1 MNMTHKNDEIPLDA
15 KLLSYAII
23 ELNISRRNVAIY
35 PRDHPS
41 VESTLTNAFKFLKQL
56 FGMRSEITLAIAKD
70 TIIIDTYH
78 LDKNNPV
85 YRDFAINLSKMNIAY
100 ITLKAGITKEELY
113 RFHSFI
119 SEKIEDLTVN
129 NLKEALK
136 KYKLTHIDV
145 GFVDYRKFSTVD
157 PKSVQQGNKVPLW
170 ERYVYGMIEGTLQSE
185 AVSDE
190 VRDIPPE
197 ILAKLLNKA
206 SVRDLKEESYDKVIT
221 AYMRSS
227 AGSIFSGQDLKRLL
241 EFIDRLNPDLK
252 KKFLSSAGR
261 TFSEDIDSTYQSFR
275 KMSVEEIEKFLDT
288 MNKQTIAMPQPL
300 MNLIDKLSH
309 SIPDSSEAIYLD
321 EDQMEDEEF
330 LPSNLA
336 ELFNND
342 NTSKNTEISV
352 TGKDLEEIQNLLNF
366 DAAQL
371 RTSHLM
377 EFETEFY
384 DDLIEKRFNQIILEL
399 MSSETVSE
407 EEYQAFVN
415 IIKGQT
421 EQLLWIGQ
429 YGQIL
434 DTLKIIELNKA
445 LHKFTDINSRALQYY
460 HSSEF
465 ISLLI
470 DSFRILGR
478 NKRKVVSM
486 ICEYYDKKIIPYL
499 IDALIEETSQ
509 IIRRFLM
516 EIIKQFGSKVIPEAT
531 KRLNDDRWFVQRNM
545 LYILSETD
553 SKEVAAYIKP
563 FCKNENSKVRVAAI
577 KCLLNAADNYAIE
590 IIREQLKS
598 NQDNFELAIAL
609 SGSFRI
615 KEVVGDLILIL
626 TKQERSGT
634 DLLNKI
640 PVVRA
645 LGDIGDPRALDAFRL
660 IISSNS
666 LLFRKIIEQL
676 KEEVYKTLNKFNYES
691 VKDLVEAGL
700 KSRNAFI
707 REESLRLHKGKAE

>member
-35 PRDHPS
+35 PRHHPS
-41 VESTLTNAFKFLKQL
+41 VETTLTNAFKFLKQL

-70 TIIIDTYH
+70 TIIIDTYY
-78 LDKNNPV
+78 LDKKNPV
-85 YRDFAINLSKMNIAY
+85 YRDFALNLSKMNIAY
-100 ITLKAGITKEELY
+100 ITFKAGITKDELY

-119 SEKIEDLTVN
+119 SEKIEDLTIN
-129 NLKEALK
+129 NLKEALHK
-136 KYKLTHIDV
+136 HKLTHIDI

-157 PKSVQQGNKVPLW
+157 PKSIQQGNKVPLW
-170 ERYVYGMIEGTLQSE
+170 EQYVYGLLEGTLQSE
-185 AVSDE
+185 AISDE

-197 ILAKLLNKA
+197 ILAKMLNNA
-206 SVRDLKEESYDKVIT
+206 SARDLKEESYDKVIT
-221 AYMRSS
+221 AYIRGS
-227 AGSIFSGQDLKRLL
+227 AESIFSGKDLKRLL

-252 KKFLSSAGR
+252 KKFLSSTAR
-261 TFSEDIDSTYQSFR
+261 IFSEDNDSVYKSFR
-275 KMSVEEIEKFLDT
+275 NISVEEIEKFLDT
-288 MNKQTIAMPQPL
+288 LNKQTIAMPQPL
-300 MNLIDKLSH
+300 MNLINKLSH
-309 SIPDSSEAIYLD
+309 SISDSSDAIYLD

-366 DAAQL
+366 DAAPL

-384 DDLIEKRFNQIILEL
+384 DDLIEKRFNQIILEI

-407 EEYQAFVN
+407 EEYQSFVN

-434 DTLKIIELNKA
+434 DSLKVIELNKA
-445 LHKFTDINSRALQYY
+445 LHKFIDINSRALQYY

-465 ISLLI
+465 IAPLI

-499 IDALIEETSQ
+499 IDALTEETSQ

-516 EIIKQFGSKVIPEAT
+516 ELIKQFGSKVIPEAT
-531 KRLNDDRWFVQRNM
+531 KRLNDERWFVQRNM
-545 LYILSETD
+545 LYILSEID
-553 SKEVAAYIKP
+553 SKEVAAYIRP
-563 FCKNENSKVRVAAI
+563 FCKNANLKVRVAAI
-577 KCLLNAADNYAIE
+577 KCLLNAGDNYAIE
-590 IIREQLKS
+590 IIREHLNS
-598 NQDNFELAIAL
+598 DQDNFEQAIAL

-615 KEVVGDLILIL
+615 KEVVGDLILL
-626 TKQERSGT
+626 LNRNDRTGA
-634 DLLNKI
+634 DLMNKI
-640 PVVRA
+640 PVVKA
-645 LGDIGDPRALDAFRL
+645 LGDIGDTRALDTFRM

-666 LLFRKIIEQL
+666 ILFRKILEQL
-676 KEEVYKTLNKFNYES
+676 KEEIYKTLNRFSYES

>member
-1 MNMTHKNDEIPLDA
+1 
-15 KLLSYAII
+15 
-23 ELNISRRNVAIY
+23 
-35 PRDHPS
+35 
-41 VESTLTNAFKFLKQL
+41 
-56 FGMRSEITLAIAKD
+56 
-70 TIIIDTYH
+70 
-78 LDKNNPV
+78 
-85 YRDFAINLSKMNIAY
+85 
-100 ITLKAGITKEELY
+100 
-113 RFHSFI
+113 
-119 SEKIEDLTVN
+119 
-129 NLKEALK
+129 
-136 KYKLTHIDV
+136 
-145 GFVDYRKFSTVD
+145 
-157 PKSVQQGNKVPLW
+157 
-170 ERYVYGMIEGTLQSE
+170 MIEGTLQCE

-190 VRDIPPE
+190 VRDIPPA
-197 ILAKLLNKA
+197 ILAKLINKA
-206 SVRDLKEESYDKVIT
+206 SERDLKEESYDKVIT
-221 AYMRSS
+221 TYMRSS

-252 KKFLSSAGR
+252 KKFLSSAAR
-261 TFSEDIDSTYQSFR
+261 TFSEDIDSAYQSFR
-275 KMSVEEIEKFLDT
+275 NISVEEIEKFLDT
-288 MNKQTIAMPQPL
+288 MNKQTVSMPEPL
-300 MNLIDKLSH
+300 MNLISKLSH
-309 SIPDSSEAIYLD
+309 SIPDSSKAIYLD
-321 EDQMEDEEF
+321 EEQMEDEEF

-336 ELFNND
+336 GLFNND
-342 NTSKNTEISV
+342 NASKNTEITL
-352 TGKDLEEIQNLLNF
+352 TGKDLQEIQNLLNF

-384 DDLIEKRFNQIILEL
+384 DDIIEKRFNQIILEL
-399 MSSETVSE
+399 MSSDTVSE
-407 EEYQAFVN
+407 EEYQSFVN

-434 DTLKIIELNKA
+434 DTLKVIELNKA

-465 ISLLI
+465 ILPLI

-478 NKRKVVSM
+478 NKKKVVSM

-499 IDALIEETSQ
+499 IDALTEETSQ

-516 EIIKQFGSKVIPEAT
+516 ERIKQFGNKVVPEAI
-531 KRLNDDRWFVQRNM
+531 KKLNDDRWFVQRNM

-577 KCLLNAADNYAIE
+577 KCLLNAGDNYAIE
-590 IIREQLKS
+590 IIREHLKS
-598 NQDNFELAIAL
+598 DQDNFEQAIAL

-615 KEVVGDLILIL
+615 KEVVGDLII
-626 TKQERSGT
+626 
-634 DLLNKI
+634 LLNKKERTGADLLKNI

-645 LGDIGDPRALDAFRL
+645 LGDIGDPCALDAFRL

-666 LLFRKIIEQL
+666 LLFRKILEQL
-676 KEEVYKTLNKFNYES
+676 KEEVYKTLSKFSYES

-700 KSRNAFI
+700 KSRNAYI

>member
-1 MNMTHKNDEIPLDA
+1 MNMNHKNDKIPLDA

-41 VESTLTNAFKFLKQL
+41 VENTLTNAFKFLKQL

-85 YRDFAINLSKMNIAY
+85 YRDFALNLSKMNIAY
-100 ITLKAGITKEELY
+100 ITFKTGITKEELY

-119 SEKIEDLTVN
+119 SEKIEDLSIN

-136 KYKLTHIDV
+136 KYKLTHIGV
-145 GFVDYRKFSTVD
+145 GFVDYRKFSTAD
-157 PKSVQQGNKVPLW
+157 PKSVQQDNKVPLW
-170 ERYVYGMIEGTLQSE
+170 ERYVYGLLEGTLQSE
-185 AVSDE
+185 AISDE

-206 SVRDLKEESYDKVIT
+206 SERDLKEESYDKVIA

-252 KKFLSSAGR
+252 KKFLSSAAR
-261 TFSEDIDSTYQSFR
+261 TFSEDIDSAYQSF
-275 KMSVEEIEKFLDT
+275 KKISVEEIEKFLDT

-300 MNLIDKLSH
+300 MNLIDKLSL
-309 SIPDSSEAIYLD
+309 SIPDSSDAIYLD
-321 EDQMEDEEF
+321 EEQMEDEEF

-342 NTSKNTEISV
+342 NASKNTEISV

-384 DDLIEKRFNQIILEL
+384 DDLIEKKFNQIILEL
-399 MSSETVSE
+399 MSSETVSK
-407 EEYQAFVN
+407 EEYQSFVN

-434 DTLKIIELNKA
+434 DMLKVIELNKA

-465 ISLLI
+465 ISPLI

-499 IDALIEETSQ
+499 IDALTEETSQ

-516 EIIKQFGSKVIPEAT
+516 ELIKQFGSKVIPEAT
-531 KRLNDDRWFVQRNM
+531 KRLNDERWFVQRNM

-577 KCLLNAADNYAIE
+577 KCLLNAGDNYAIE
-590 IIREQLKS
+590 IIREHLKS
-598 NQDNFELAIAL
+598 DQENFEQAIAL

-615 KEVVGDLILIL
+615 KEVVGDLILLL
-626 TKQERSGT
+626 TKQERTGA

-666 LLFRKIIEQL
+666 ILFRKILEQL
-676 KEEVYKTLNKFNYES
+676 KEEVYKTLSKFSYES

-700 KSRNAFI
+700 KSRNVFI

>member
-136 KYKLTHIDV
+136 KYKLAHIDV

-206 SVRDLKEESYDKVIT
+206 SDRDLKEESYDKVIT

-478 NKRKVVSM
+478 NNRKVVSM

-577 KCLLNAADNYAIE
+577 KCLLNAGDTYAVE
-590 IIREQLKS
+590 IIREYLKS
-598 NQDNFELAIAL
+598 DQENYEQAITL

-634 DLLNKI
+634 DLQNKI

>member
-1 MNMTHKNDEIPLDA
+1 
-15 KLLSYAII
+15 
-23 ELNISRRNVAIY
+23 LNK
-35 PRDHPS
+35 H
-41 VESTLTNAFKFLKQL
+41 
-56 FGMRSEITLAIAKD
+56 
-70 TIIIDTYH
+70 
-78 LDKNNPV
+78 
-85 YRDFAINLSKMNIAY
+85 
-100 ITLKAGITKEELY
+100 
-113 RFHSFI
+113 
-119 SEKIEDLTVN
+119 
-129 NLKEALK
+129 
-136 KYKLTHIDV
+136 KLTHIDI

-157 PKSVQQGNKVPLW
+157 PKSIQQGNKVPLW

-309 SIPDSSEAIYLD
+309 SIPDSADAIYLD
-321 EDQMEDEEF
+321 EDQMEHEEF

-336 ELFNND
+336 ALFNND
-342 NTSKNTEISV
+342 NASKDTEVSV

-407 EEYQAFVN
+407 EEYQSFVN

-434 DTLKIIELNKA
+434 DTLKVIELNKA
-445 LHKFTDINSRALQYY
+445 LHIFTDTNSRALQYY

-465 ISLLI
+465 ISPLV

-486 ICEYYDKKIIPYL
+486 ICEYYDNKIIPYL
-499 IDALIEETSQ
+499 IDVLIEETSQ

-563 FCKNENSKVRVAAI
+563 FCKNENLKVRVAAI
-577 KCLLNAADNYAIE
+577 KCLLNAGDNYAIE
-590 IIREQLKS
+590 IIREHLNS
-598 NQDNFELAIAL
+598 DQDNFEQAIAL

-615 KEVVGDLILIL
+615 KEVVGDLILL
-626 TKQERSGT
+626 LNRNERTGA
-634 DLLNKI
+634 DLMNKI

-645 LGDIGDPRALDAFRL
+645 LGDIGDTRALDTFRM

-666 LLFRKIIEQL
+666 ILFRKILEQL
-676 KEEVYKTLNKFNYES
+676 KEEVYRTLNRFSYES

>member
-1 MNMTHKNDEIPLDA
+1 MPHKNDKIPLDA

-23 ELNISRRNVAIY
+23 EMNISRRNVAIY

-41 VESTLTNAFKFLKQL
+41 VENTLTNAFKYLKQL

-85 YRDFAINLSKMNIAY
+85 YRDFALNLSKMNIVY
-100 ITLKAGITKEELY
+100 ITFKTGITKEELY

-119 SEKIEDLTVN
+119 SEKIENPTIN

-136 KYKLTHIDV
+136 KHKLTHIGV
-145 GFVDYRKFSTVD
+145 GFVDYGKFSTVD
-157 PKSVQQGNKVPLW
+157 PKSVQQGNKAPLW
-170 ERYVYGMIEGTLQSE
+170 ERYVYGMIEGTLQTE

-190 VRDIPPE
+190 VREIPPE

-206 SVRDLKEESYDKVIT
+206 SERDLKEESYDKVIT
-221 AYMRSS
+221 TYMRSS
-227 AGSIFSGQDLKRLL
+227 SGSIFSGQDLKRLL

-252 KKFLSSAGR
+252 KKFLSSAAR
-261 TFSEDIDSTYQSFR
+261 TFSEDIDSTYQSF
-275 KMSVEEIEKFLDT
+275 KKISVEEIEKFLDI

-300 MNLIDKLSH
+300 MNLIDKLSL
-309 SIPDSSEAIYLD
+309 SIPDSSDTIYLD
-321 EDQMEDEEF
+321 EEEMEDDEF
-330 LPSNLA
+330 LPANLA
-336 ELFNND
+336 GLFNND
-342 NTSKNTEISV
+342 NASKNAGISV

-384 DDLIEKRFNQIILEL
+384 DDLIEKKFNQIILEL

-407 EEYQAFVN
+407 EEYQSFVN

-434 DTLKIIELNKA
+434 DMLKVIELNKA

-460 HSSEF
+460 HSPEF
-465 ISLLI
+465 ISLLV

-499 IDALIEETSQ
+499 IDALTEETSQ

-516 EIIKQFGSKVIPEAT
+516 ELIKQFGSKVIPEVI
-531 KRLNDDRWFVQRNM
+531 KRLNDERWFVQRNM

-553 SKEVAAYIKP
+553 SREVAAYIKP

-577 KCLLNAADNYAIE
+577 KCLLNAGDSYAID
-590 IIREQLKS
+590 IIREHLKS
-598 NQDNFELAIAL
+598 DQDNFEQAIAL

-615 KEVVGDLILIL
+615 KEVVGDLISLL
-626 TKQERSGT
+626 NKQERTGA
-634 DLLNKI
+634 DLMNKI

-666 LLFRKIIEQL
+666 ILFRKILEQL
-676 KEEVYKTLNKFNYES
+676 KEEVYKTLSKFSYES

-700 KSRNAFI
+700 KSRNPLI
-707 REESLRLHKGKAE
+707 REESLRLHKGKSE

>member
-1 MNMTHKNDEIPLDA
+1 MTHKNDKIPLDA

-35 PRDHPS
+35 PRNHPS
-41 VESTLTNAFKFLKQL
+41 VENTLTNAFKFLKQL

-85 YRDFAINLSKMNIAY
+85 YRDFALNLSKMNIAY
-100 ITLKAGITKEELY
+100 ITLKTGITKDELY

-119 SEKIEDLTVN
+119 SEKIEDPTIN

-136 KYKLTHIDV
+136 KHKLTHIDV

-170 ERYVYGMIEGTLQSE
+170 ERYVYGMIEGTLQCE

-190 VRDIPPE
+190 VRDIPPA
-197 ILAKLLNKA
+197 ILAKLINKA
-206 SVRDLKEESYDKVIT
+206 SERDLKEESYDKVIT
-221 AYMRSS
+221 TYMRSS

-252 KKFLSSAGR
+252 KKFLSSAAR
-261 TFSEDIDSTYQSFR
+261 TFSEDIDSAYQSFR
-275 KMSVEEIEKFLDT
+275 NISVEEIEKFLDT
-288 MNKQTIAMPQPL
+288 MNKQTVSMPEPL
-300 MNLIDKLSH
+300 MNLISKLSH
-309 SIPDSSEAIYLD
+309 SIPDSSKAIYLD
-321 EDQMEDEEF
+321 EEQMEDEEF

-336 ELFNND
+336 GLFNND
-342 NTSKNTEISV
+342 NASKNTEITL
-352 TGKDLEEIQNLLNF
+352 TGKDLQEIQNLLNF

-384 DDLIEKRFNQIILEL
+384 DDIIEKRFNQIILEL
-399 MSSETVSE
+399 MSSDTVSE
-407 EEYQAFVN
+407 EEYQSFVN

-434 DTLKIIELNKA
+434 DTLKVIELNKA

-465 ISLLI
+465 ILPLI

-478 NKRKVVSM
+478 NKKKVVSM

-499 IDALIEETSQ
+499 IDALTEETSQ

-516 EIIKQFGSKVIPEAT
+516 ERIKQFGNKVVPEAI
-531 KRLNDDRWFVQRNM
+531 KKLNDDRWFVQRNM

-577 KCLLNAADNYAIE
+577 KCLLNAGDNYAIE
-590 IIREQLKS
+590 IIREHLKS
-598 NQDNFELAIAL
+598 DQDNFEQAIAL

-615 KEVVGDLILIL
+615 KEVVGDLII
-626 TKQERSGT
+626 
-634 DLLNKI
+634 LLNKKERTGADLLKNI

-645 LGDIGDPRALDAFRL
+645 LGDIGDPCALDAFRL

-666 LLFRKIIEQL
+666 LLFRKILEQL
-676 KEEVYKTLNKFNYES
+676 KEEVYKTLSKFSYES

-700 KSRNAFI
+700 KSRNAYI

>member
-1 MNMTHKNDEIPLDA
+1 MNMTHKNDKIPLDA

-41 VESTLTNAFKFLKQL
+41 VENTLTNAFKFLKQL

-85 YRDFAINLSKMNIAY
+85 YRDFALNLSKMNIAY
-100 ITLKAGITKEELY
+100 ITFKTGITKEELY
-113 RFHSFI
+113 RFHRFI

-136 KYKLTHIDV
+136 KHKLAHIDV

-197 ILAKLLNKA
+197 ILAKMLNKA
-206 SVRDLKEESYDKVIT
+206 SERDLKEESYDKVIT

-434 DTLKIIELNKA
+434 DTLKVIELNKA

-465 ISLLI
+465 ILPLV

-577 KCLLNAADNYAIE
+577 KCLLNAGDTYAAE
-590 IIREQLKS
+590 IIREHLNSDQEDYE
-598 NQDNFELAIAL
+598 QAIAL

-615 KEVVGDLILIL
+615 KEVVGDLILLL

>member
-85 YRDFAINLSKMNIAY
+85 YRDFALNLSKMNIAY
-100 ITLKAGITKEELY
+100 ITFKAGITKEELY

-136 KYKLTHIDV
+136 KYKLTYIDV

-157 PKSVQQGNKVPLW
+157 PKSVQQGNKVSLW

-206 SVRDLKEESYDKVIT
+206 SDRDLKEESYDKVIT
-221 AYMRSS
+221 AYMRGS
-227 AGSIFSGQDLKRLL
+227 AESIFSGKDLKRLL

-252 KKFLSSAGR
+252 KKFLSSTVR
-261 TFSEDIDSTYQSFR
+261 TFSEDIDSAYQSFR
-275 KMSVEEIEKFLDT
+275 KISVEEIEKFLDT

-300 MNLIDKLSH
+300 LNLIDKLSH
-309 SIPDSSEAIYLD
+309 SIPDSSDAIYLD
-321 EDQMEDEEF
+321 EEQMEDEEF

-336 ELFNND
+336 GLFNND
-342 NTSKNTEISV
+342 TASKDTEVSV

-407 EEYQAFVN
+407 EEYQSFVN

-434 DTLKIIELNKA
+434 DTLKVIELNKA

-531 KRLNDDRWFVQRNM
+531 KRLNDDRWFVQRNL

-577 KCLLNAADNYAIE
+577 KCLLNAEDTYAVE
-590 IIREQLKS
+590 IIREYLKS
-598 NQDNFELAIAL
+598 DQENYEQAIAL

-615 KEVVGDLILIL
+615 KEVVGDLILLL
-626 TKQERSGT
+626 TKKERSSN

-660 IISSNS
+660 IISSYS
-666 LLFRKIIEQL
+666 LLFRKIMEQL
-676 KEEVYKTLNKFNYES
+676 KEEIYKTLNKFSYES
-691 VKDLVEAGL
+691 VKDMVEAGL

-707 REESLRLHKGKAE
+707 REESLRLHKGKTE

>member
-85 YRDFAINLSKMNIAY
+85 YRDFALNLSKMNITY

-206 SVRDLKEESYDKVIT
+206 SVGDLKEESYDKVIT

-261 TFSEDIDSTYQSFR
+261 SFSEDIDSTYQSFR
-275 KMSVEEIEKFLDT
+275 KMSLEEIEKFLDT
-288 MNKQTIAMPQPL
+288 MNKQTFAMPQPL

-321 EDQMEDEEF
+321 EEQMEDEEF

-352 TGKDLEEIQNLLNF
+352 TGKDLEEIQSLLNF

-384 DDLIEKRFNQIILEL
+384 DDIIEKRFNQIILEL

-407 EEYQAFVN
+407 EEYQSFVN

-434 DTLKIIELNKA
+434 DMLKVVELNKA

-478 NKRKVVSM
+478 NKRNVVSI

-577 KCLLNAADNYAIE
+577 KCLLNAGDTYAVE
-590 IIREQLKS
+590 IIREYLKS
-598 NQDNFELAIAL
+598 DQENYEQAIAL

-626 TKQERSGT
+626 TKQERSGA

>member
-1 MNMTHKNDEIPLDA
+1 VNHKNDKIPLDA

-35 PRDHPS
+35 PREHPS
-41 VESTLTNAFKFLKQL
+41 VENTLTNAFKYLKQL

-70 TIIIDTYH
+70 IIIIDTYH

-100 ITLKAGITKEELY
+100 ITFKTGITKEELY

-119 SEKIEDLTVN
+119 SEKIDDLTIDK
-129 NLKEALK
+129 LKEALK
-136 KYKLTHIDV
+136 RHKLTHIDV
-145 GFVDYRKFSTVD
+145 GFVDYRKFTTVD

-170 ERYVYGMIEGTLQSE
+170 ERYVYGMIEGTLQTE

-206 SVRDLKEESYDKVIT
+206 SDRDLKEESYDKVIT

-252 KKFLSSAGR
+252 KKFLSSAAR
-261 TFSEDIDSTYQSFR
+261 TFSEDIDSAYQSFR

-300 MNLIDKLSH
+300 MNLIDKLSFN
-309 SIPDSSEAIYLD
+309 IPDSSDAIYLD
-321 EDQMEDEEF
+321 EEQMEDEEF

-336 ELFNND
+336 GLFNGD
-342 NTSKNTEISV
+342 NSSKDTEISV

-399 MSSETVSE
+399 MSSETVSK
-407 EEYQAFVN
+407 EEYQSFVN

-434 DTLKIIELNKA
+434 DMLKVMELNKA
-445 LHKFTDINSRALQYY
+445 LHKFTDINSMALQYY

-465 ISLLI
+465 ISPLI

-499 IDALIEETSQ
+499 IDALTEETSQ

-516 EIIKQFGSKVIPEAT
+516 ELIKQFGSKVIPEVT
-531 KRLNDDRWFVQRNM
+531 KRLNDERWFVQRNM

-577 KCLLNAADNYAIE
+577 KCLLNAGDNYAVE
-590 IIREQLKS
+590 IIREYLNSDQE
-598 NQDNFELAIAL
+598 NFEQAIAL

-615 KEVVGDLILIL
+615 KEVVGDLIMLL
-626 TKQERSGT
+626 NRKERTGA

-660 IISSNS
+660 VISSNS
-666 LLFRKIIEQL
+666 LLFRKIMEQL
-676 KEEVYKTLNKFNYES
+676 KEEIYKTLNKFSYES
-691 VKDLVEAGL
+691 VKDMVEAGL

-707 REESLRLHKGKAE
+707 REESLRLHKGKTE

>member
-1 MNMTHKNDEIPLDA
+1 MNMNHKNDKIPLDA

-41 VESTLTNAFKFLKQL
+41 VENTLTNAFKFLKQL

-78 LDKNNPV
+78 LEKNNPV
-85 YRDFAINLSKMNIAY
+85 YRDFALNLSKMNIAY
-100 ITLKAGITKEELY
+100 ITFKTGITKEELY

-119 SEKIEDLTVN
+119 SEKIEDLSIN

-136 KYKLTHIDV
+136 KYKLTHIGV
-145 GFVDYRKFSTVD
+145 GFVDYRKFSTAD
-157 PKSVQQGNKVPLW
+157 PKSVQQDNKVPLW
-170 ERYVYGMIEGTLQSE
+170 ERYVYGLLEGTLQSE
-185 AVSDE
+185 AISDE

-206 SVRDLKEESYDKVIT
+206 SERDLKEESYDKVIT

-227 AGSIFSGQDLKRLL
+227 AGSIFSDQDLKRLL

-252 KKFLSSAGR
+252 KKFLSSAAR
-261 TFSEDIDSTYQSFR
+261 TFSEDIDSAYQSFR

-300 MNLIDKLSH
+300 MNLIDKLSL
-309 SIPDSSEAIYLD
+309 SIPDSSDAIYLD
-321 EDQMEDEEF
+321 EEQMEDEEF
-330 LPSNLA
+330 FPSNLA
-336 ELFNND
+336 ELFSNENA
-342 NTSKNTEISV
+342 SKNTEISL
-352 TGKDLEEIQNLLNF
+352 TSKDLDEIQNLLNF

-384 DDLIEKRFNQIILEL
+384 DDLIEKKFNQIILEL
-399 MSSETVSE
+399 MSSETVSK
-407 EEYQAFVN
+407 EEYQSFVN

-434 DTLKIIELNKA
+434 DMLKIIELNKA
-445 LHKFTDINSRALQYY
+445 MHKFTDINSRALQYY

-465 ISLLI
+465 ISPLI

-486 ICEYYDKKIIPYL
+486 ICEYYDKNIIPYL
-499 IDALIEETSQ
+499 IDALTEETSQ

-516 EIIKQFGSKVIPEAT
+516 ELIKQFGSKIIPEAI
-531 KRLNDDRWFVQRNM
+531 KRLNDERWFVQRNM

-577 KCLLNAADNYAIE
+577 KCLLNAGDNYAVE
-590 IIREQLKS
+590 IIREDLKS
-598 NQDNFELAIAL
+598 DHDNFEQAIAL

-615 KEVVGDLILIL
+615 KEVVGDLILLL
-626 TKQERSGT
+626 TKQERTGA

-660 IISSNS
+660 IISRNS
-666 LLFRKIIEQL
+666 ILFRKILEQL
-676 KEEVYKTLNKFNYES
+676 KEEVYKTLSKFSYES

-700 KSRNAFI
+700 KSRNVFI

>member
-1 MNMTHKNDEIPLDA
+1 MNLNHKNDKIPIDA

-35 PRDHPS
+35 PRNHPS
-41 VESTLTNAFKFLKQL
+41 VENTLTQAFKFLKQL
-56 FGMRSEITLAIAKD
+56 FGMRSEITLAIAKE

-85 YRDFAINLSKMNIAY
+85 YRDFAINLSKMNIVY
-100 ITLKAGITKEELY
+100 ITFKTGITKEELY

-119 SEKIEDLTVN
+119 SEKIEDPTIN

-136 KYKLTHIDV
+136 KHKLTHIDV
-145 GFVDYRKFSTVD
+145 GFVDYGKFSTVD
-157 PKSVQQGNKVPLW
+157 SKSLQQGNKVPLW
-170 ERYVYGMIEGTLQSE
+170 ERYVYGMIEGTLQTE

-197 ILAKLLNKA
+197 ILARLLNKA
-206 SVRDLKEESYDKVIT
+206 SERDLKEESYDKVIT

-241 EFIDRLNPDLK
+241 EFIDRLNPELK
-252 KKFLSSAGR
+252 KKFLSSAAR
-261 TFSEDIDSTYQSFR
+261 TFSEDIGSTRQSVSNL
-275 KMSVEEIEKFLDT
+275 SVEEIEKFLDT
-288 MNKQTIAMPQPL
+288 MNKQNVSMPQPL
-300 MNLIDKLSH
+300 MNLIDKLSF
-309 SIPDSSEAIYLD
+309 SIPDSSDAFYLEEEEID
-321 EDQMEDEEF
+321 DEEF

-336 ELFNND
+336 GLFD
-342 NTSKNTEISV
+342 NENASKNTEISL
-352 TGKDLEEIQNLLNF
+352 TGEDLEEIQNLLNY

-371 RTSHLM
+371 RASHLM

-384 DDLIEKRFNQIILEL
+384 DDLIEKKFNQIILEL
-399 MSSETVSE
+399 MSSESVSE
-407 EEYQAFVN
+407 EEYQSFVN

-421 EQLLWIGQ
+421 EQLLWIGE

-434 DTLKIIELNKA
+434 DMLKVIELNKA
-445 LHKFTDINSRALQYY
+445 LHKFTDINSRALQFY

-465 ISLLI
+465 ILLLI

-486 ICEYYDKKIIPYL
+486 ICEYYNKKIIPYL
-499 IDALIEETSQ
+499 IDALTEETSQ

-516 EIIKQFGSKVIPEAT
+516 ELIKQFGSNVIPEAL
-531 KRLNDDRWFVQRNM
+531 KRLNDERWFVQRNM

-563 FCKNENSKVRVAAI
+563 FCKNENSKVSVAAI
-577 KCLLNAADNYAIE
+577 KCLLSAGDNYAIE
-590 IIREQLKS
+590 IIREQLTS
-598 NQDNFELAIAL
+598 DEENIEQYIAL

-615 KEVVGDLILIL
+615 KEVAGDLILL
-626 TKQERSGT
+626 LKKQERTGV

-645 LGDIGDPRALDAFRL
+645 LGEIGDPRALDAFRVV
-660 IISSNS
+660 ISSNS
-666 LLFRKIIEQL
+666 LLFRKTMEEL
-676 KEEVYKTLNKFNYES
+676 KEEVYKALNKFSYES
-691 VKDLVEAGL
+691 VKDLVEKGL
-700 KSRNAFI
+700 KSGNAFI
-707 REESLRLHKGKAE
+707 REESLRLHKGRAE

>member
-85 YRDFAINLSKMNIAY
+85 YRDFALNLSKMNIAY

-145 GFVDYRKFSTVD
+145 GFVDYRKFSTID
-157 PKSVQQGNKVPLW
+157 PKSVQHGNKVPLW

-206 SVRDLKEESYDKVIT
+206 SDRDLKEESYDKVIT

-384 DDLIEKRFNQIILEL
+384 DDIIEKRFNQIILEL

-407 EEYQAFVN
+407 EEYQSFVN

-434 DTLKIIELNKA
+434 DTLKVIELNKA

-577 KCLLNAADNYAIE
+577 KCLLNAGDTYAVE
-590 IIREQLKS
+590 IIREYLKS
-598 NQDNFELAIAL
+598 DQDNFEQAIAL

-666 LLFRKIIEQL
+666 LLFRKILEQL

-707 REESLRLHKGKAE
+707 REESLRLHKGKTE

>member
-1 MNMTHKNDEIPLDA
+1 MNMTHKNDKIPLDA

-41 VESTLTNAFKFLKQL
+41 VENTLTNAFKFLKQL

-100 ITLKAGITKEELY
+100 ITFKTGITKEELY
-113 RFHSFI
+113 RFHRFI

-136 KYKLTHIDV
+136 KQKLAHIDV
-145 GFVDYRKFSTVD
+145 GFVDYRKFLTVD

-170 ERYVYGMIEGTLQSE
+170 ERYVYGMIEGTLQTE

-197 ILAKLLNKA
+197 ILAKMLNKA
-206 SVRDLKEESYDKVIT
+206 SERDLKGESYDKVIT

-227 AGSIFSGQDLKRLL
+227 SGSIFSGQDLKRLL

-252 KKFLSSAGR
+252 KKFLSSAAR
-261 TFSEDIDSTYQSFR
+261 TFSEDIDSAYQSFR
-275 KMSVEEIEKFLDT
+275 NISVEEIEKFLDT

-300 MNLIDKLSH
+300 MNLIDKLSF
-309 SIPDSSEAIYLD
+309 SIPDSSDAIYLD
-321 EDQMEDEEF
+321 EEQMEDEEF

-342 NTSKNTEISV
+342 TAIKDTEISV

-407 EEYQAFVN
+407 EEYKSFVN

-434 DTLKIIELNKA
+434 DMLKVIELNKT

-465 ISLLI
+465 ILPLI

-486 ICEYYDKKIIPYL
+486 ICEYYDKNIIPYL
-499 IDALIEETSQ
+499 INALTEETSQ

-516 EIIKQFGSKVIPEAT
+516 ELIKQFGSKVIPEAT
-531 KRLNDDRWFVQRNM
+531 KRLNDERWFVQRNM

-563 FCKNENSKVRVAAI
+563 FCKNENSKVRAAAI
-577 KCLLNAADNYAIE
+577 KCLLNAGDNYAVE
-590 IIREQLKS
+590 IIREHLNSDQE
-598 NQDNFELAIAL
+598 NYEQAVAL

-626 TKQERSGT
+626 TEQERSGT

-666 LLFRKIIEQL
+666 LLFRKILEQL
-676 KEEVYKTLNKFNYES
+676 KEEVYKTLSKFSYES
-691 VKDLVEAGL
+691 VKDMVEAGL

-707 REESLRLHKGKAE
+707 REESLRLHKGKTE